1 MIVPKPLKRR
11 PQRSIYQQL
20 GATYTA
26 AGLADLCLEKKIN
39 LIDIVQSHWY
49 SGGDWTN

>member
-1 MIVPKPLKRR
+1 MIVPRPLKRQR
-11 PQRSIYQQL
+11 QRSIYQQL

-26 AGLADLCLEKKIN
+26 AGLADLCLEKNN

-49 SGGDWTN
+49 SGGDWTD